1 MYPKCKLELLEV
13 LKPVLTEKD
22 VLELHR
28 KGRIDL
34 LKAKG
39 LALIENTVSA
49 MNKERQNRA
58 SVSIKTIVSEN
69 ELNRMH

>member
-1 MYPKCKLELLEV
+1 MYPKCKIELLEV
-13 LKPVLTEKD
+13 LKPVLIEKD

-34 LKAKG
+34 LNAKE

-49 MNKERQNRA
+49 MHKRDKYRA
-58 SVSIKTIVSEN
+58 SASIKTILS
-69 ELNRMH
+69 